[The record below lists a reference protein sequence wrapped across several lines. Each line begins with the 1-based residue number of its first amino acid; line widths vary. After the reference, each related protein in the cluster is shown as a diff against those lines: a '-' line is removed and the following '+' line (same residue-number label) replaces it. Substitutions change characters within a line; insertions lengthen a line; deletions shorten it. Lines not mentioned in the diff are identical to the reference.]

1 LTEQKVKDT
10 HTVKGETN
18 QTETNEVEVDE
29 AKKSGSEEEAKQNV
43 EQEIVE
49 PEIIVDE
56 ESSIDELRA
65 KLGEAEKKAEENYQ
79 KYLRAQADFDNFRR
93 RARKEKEDQA
103 SYASLPVIE
112 QFLPALDNF
121 ERALASSKETR
132 DAESLAKGVEM
143 VLRQMEQ
150 VLTTEGLEVISTIGE
165 AFDPTV
171 HQAVMQVESEEFEA
185 GTVVEELQKGY
196 KLKDRVIR
204 PAMVKVSS

>member
-18 QTETNEVEVDE
+18 QAETNEVEMDDAKSSESEKE
-29 AKKSGSEEEAKQNV
+29 AKPNA

-56 ESSIDELRA
+56 ESSIDEVRA
-65 KLGEAEKKAEENYQ
+65 KLEEAEKKAEENYQ

-150 VLTTEGLEVISTIGE
+150 VLTTEGLEVISTVGE